1 MGVPS
6 LQKKESQICCEKTN
20 SSFGDLNCS
29 FCLERNFLMGVPS
42 LQKNWQN
49 SSSLPSLKYKILYRK
64 IVLKNKQCFF
74 GMKCM

>member
-42 LQKNWQN
+42 LQKKESQICNVK
-49 SSSLPSLKYKILYRK
+49 SIS
-64 IVLKNKQCFF
+64 VL
-74 GMKCM
+74 